1 MCRKLSFASDPFQEI
16 QKRANNKKR
25 SLLGS
30 RKSGSITGQ
39 LPNTSFQD
47 PKNHTITDGGSTTE
61 LYPVWWRWDLTT
73 PRTLLYSGTKTMPC
87 QITPSQMGVAP
98 PERSP
103 VLWRW
108 NISQTTTTPRTLLY
122 SGAKTKFYQKWDVF
136 VGAANTVMPRRIY
149 LHFALFTT
157 QSEAGATNCAKRN
170 LNTVRISF
178 TFSLTKVYA

>member
-39 LPNTSFQD
+39 LPNTSFHD
-47 PKNHTITDGGSTTE
+47 PKNDHHWAISCLVEMGSS
-61 LYPVWWRWDLTT
+61 T

-108 NISQTTTTPRTLLY
+108 NISQTTTTPRTLLH

-157 QSEAGATNCAKRN
+157 QSDAGATNCAKRN